1 MSPDPEP
8 APDRRLLDAYSE
20 TLVSVAER
28 VSPSVAAVTVMGR
41 GRDGRPRPAGSGS
54 AVALSADGYLVT
66 SAHVVAQGS
75 AGELTI
81 ADGREM
87 PFAVRGRDPMSDL
100 AVLQAERGDLAPAQL
115 GDADRL
121 RVGQIVV
128 AIGNPLGFAGS
139 VTAGVVSAVG
149 RSLPTRAGDQLRV
162 IDDVI
167 QTDAA
172 LNPGNSGGALSDSS
186 GRVIGINTALAG
198 LGLGLA
204 VPINATTQTIIGALV
219 RDGRVRRAYLGVA
232 GAARPLSPRWTEQL
246 GRRQGTEVAEV
257 VKGSPAEVAGLRRGD
272 VIVEVDGQP
281 VQRPGDLQ
289 RLMLGNAIDR
299 FMLLRVLRGGSLLTL
314 TAIPDELKAA

>member
-41 GRDGRPRPAGSGS
+41 GRDGRQRPAGSGS

-149 RSLPTRAGDQLRV
+149 RSMPTRAGDQLRV

-204 VPINATTQTIIGALV
+204 VPINVTTQKIIGALV